1 VTGSRPAAG
10 GGRWISVGP
19 ERLVGWLARYAER
32 HGELTWTGGDEVV
45 VGQAPDGSSVHI
57 DVPFPP
63 LGDGVLPDAVVEHAV
78 APRRVGVLLVRLG
91 GHAAGVFEGDRLI
104 SSKVDSRQVQ
114 GRTAAGGWSQQ
125 RFARRRAGQAR
136 AALSDAVAVAERVLL
151 PVADSLDAVITGGD
165 RSALRTVLAADSLAP
180 LRPLVAPRVLDV
192 PDPRLR
198 VLEGTPPQ
206 FRAVRIRIFEGGDE
220 SAAAG
225 AS

>member
-1 VTGSRPAAG
+1 MP
-10 GGRWISVGP
+10 VGP
-19 ERLVGWLARYAER
+19 ERLAGWLARYAER
-32 HGELTWTGGDEVV
+32 HGELTWTVHGDAV
-45 VGQAPDGSSVHI
+45 VGAAPDGGSLHVE
-57 DVPFPP
+57 VPFPP
-63 LGDGVLPDAVVEHAV
+63 LGEGALPDALVRHAA

-91 GHAAGVFEGDRLI
+91 GWAAGVFDAERLI

-136 AALSDAVAVAERVLL
+136 AALSDAVTVAERVLL
-151 PVADSLDAVITGGD
+151 PVADSLDALVTGGD

-180 LRPLVAPRVLDV
+180 LRPLIVPRVLDV

-198 VLEGTPPQ
+198 VLEATPQQ
-206 FRAVRIRIFEGGDE
+206 FRAVWIKISEPADE
-220 SAAAG
+220 SRAAG